1 MADASI
7 NMKQQTLPTNYLRSR
22 KIFVLLPRMDHL
34 IGKLS
39 TFSEW
44 HTHEYNRISTELY

>member
-7 NMKQQTLPTNYLRSR
+7 NMKRVNFTYELLCSR
-22 KIFVLLPRMDHL
+22 KNFILLPRMDHL
-34 IGKLS
+34 IGKFL

-44 HTHEYNRISTELY
+44 HTHEYNRISIE